1 PRLQPLAAG
10 PCTLAGAA
18 PQGLECRGGGGQWRT
33 RGDSSV
39 QPPGPAGGLWRSGPA
54 SDPAATARRQAAGLC
69 RSVQRPARPV
79 RTRPAPGKRP
89 VSPRLAAA
97 NALALVM
104 AGKASLGTSLPPQL
118 AQVAPRDQALAR
130 ELAFGTAR
138 WDFRLQGLA
147 EQLLQKPLKAA
158 DRDIHALLLV
168 GIYQLLY
175 TRIPGHAAISE
186 TVDAAVRLKK
196 AWAKG
201 LLNAVLRRV
210 QREGNDLLAQ
220 LERDPVIRTAHPRW
234 LQKRLKAD
242 WPDHWEPICAAN
254 NLHPPMT
261 LRVNRLPGTRDPYL
275 TRPRAAKGRL
285 ARRARAPVTRPS
297 HPRRL
302 PKRLKAGGPEHGG
315 PTCPATNLPPPMT
328 LRVNR
333 LRGTRDRYLTRLRE
347 AGIEASPC
355 RFSVR

>member
-1 PRLQPLAAG
+1 M
-10 PCTLAGAA
+10 
-18 PQGLECRGGGGQWRT
+18 
-33 RGDSSV
+33 
-39 QPPGPAGGLWRSGPA
+39 
-54 SDPAATARRQAAGLC
+54 
-69 RSVQRPARPV
+69 
-79 RTRPAPGKRP
+79 
-89 VSPRLAAA
+89 SPRLAAA

-118 AQVAPRDQALAR
+118 AHVAPRDQALAR

-138 WDFRLQGLA
+138 WYFRLQGLA

-210 QREGNDLLAQ
+210 QREGNELLAQ

-242 WPDHWEPICAAN
+242 WPDHWESICAAK
-254 NLHPPMT
+254 
-261 LRVNRLPGTRDPYL
+261 YL
-275 TRPRAAKGRL
+275 Y
-285 ARRARAPVTRPS
+285 
-297 HPRRL
+297 
-302 PKRLKAGGPEHGG
+302 
-315 PTCPATNLPPPMT
+315 PPMT

-347 AGIEASPC
+347 AGIEANPC
-355 RFSVR
+355 RFSVDGLTLQAPRDVHQLPGFAEGEVSVQDEAAQLAAPLLDLKAGQRVLDACCAPGG

>member
-1 PRLQPLAAG
+1 
-10 PCTLAGAA
+10 
-18 PQGLECRGGGGQWRT
+18 
-33 RGDSSV
+33 
-39 QPPGPAGGLWRSGPA
+39 
-54 SDPAATARRQAAGLC
+54 
-69 RSVQRPARPV
+69 
-79 RTRPAPGKRP
+79 
-89 VSPRLAAA
+89 
-97 NALALVM
+97 M

-138 WDFRLQGLA
+138 WYFRLQGLA

-210 QREGNDLLAQ
+210 QREGNELLGQ
-220 LERDPVIRTAHPRW
+220 LERDPVIRTAHPLW

-242 WPDHWEPICAAN
+242 WPDHWESICTAN

-261 LRVNRLPGTRDPYL
+261 VMVNG
-275 TRPRAAKGRL
+275 
-285 ARRARAPVTRPS
+285 
-297 HPRRL
+297 
-302 PKRLKAGGPEHGG
+302 
-315 PTCPATNLPPPMT
+315 
-328 LRVNR
+328 
-333 LRGTRDRYLTRLRE
+333 LRGTRDRYLTRLWE
-347 AGIEASPC
+347 AGHVRHTVRLSPVGLTLTT
-355 RFSVR
+355 VREVYR